1 MGTVD
6 LKKGLS
12 RIGRKGAASLVLS
25 MLAFGILYLTLA
37 TGWKAREGAL
47 AITVVSESPG
57 NQIGLEI
64 DLPPGFD
71 ATGSISNSSEPMKV
85 EISGGRISVQGA
97 TSANFVFV
105 DLGPVTLSSL
115 PMNVMD
121 PLPLTVAATANVT
134 IYVQL
139 IVRTATHLGTISS
152 YSNLYAAHF
161 DGANTPMP
169 LFENYSNERL
179 RVGDCA
185 IWFSATIS
193 LAVLGVSSMLL
204 DAPWGGRFPV
214 VTCVLMSLMF
224 GLYVYAG
231 SGLDLLLAGHF
242 SALNGP
248 IVLTLGPLLH
258 TSFSHLFN
266 NLFFGLIPAGLA
278 FEVGLRWKSRR
289 AMASIYLASFFL
301 VHFLIAAVSYQL
313 HGMPSIG
320 ASYPIISL
328 STVLVAFF
336 FMFRDRLVSDAVEK
350 KAPARLVA
358 LFACGAYPLL
368 RGVYDWTGYMI
379 EYSSNWSVVGEGM
392 SHLLVFAFTLFI
404 IISARDPLSKEG
416 PILGI

>member
-1 MGTVD
+1 
-6 LKKGLS
+6 
-12 RIGRKGAASLVLS
+12 
-25 MLAFGILYLTLA
+25 
-37 TGWKAREGAL
+37 
-47 AITVVSESPG
+47 
-57 NQIGLEI
+57 
-64 DLPPGFD
+64 
-71 ATGSISNSSEPMKV
+71 
-85 EISGGRISVQGA
+85 
-97 TSANFVFV
+97 
-105 DLGPVTLSSL
+105 
-115 PMNVMD
+115 
-121 PLPLTVAATANVT
+121 
-134 IYVQL
+134 
-139 IVRTATHLGTISS
+139 
-152 YSNLYAAHF
+152 
-161 DGANTPMP
+161 
-169 LFENYSNERL
+169 
-179 RVGDCA
+179 
-185 IWFSATIS
+185 
-193 LAVLGVSSMLL
+193 MLL

-248 IVLTLGPLLH
+248 VVLVLGPLLH

-266 NLFFGLIPAGLA
+266 NLFFGLLPAGLA
-278 FEVGLRWKSRR
+278 FEVGLKWKSRR

-368 RGVYDWTGYMI
+368 RGVYDWAGYMI
-379 EYSSNWSVVGEGM
+379 EYSSNWSVVGEGL

-404 IISARDPLSKEG
+404 IISARDPLSREG